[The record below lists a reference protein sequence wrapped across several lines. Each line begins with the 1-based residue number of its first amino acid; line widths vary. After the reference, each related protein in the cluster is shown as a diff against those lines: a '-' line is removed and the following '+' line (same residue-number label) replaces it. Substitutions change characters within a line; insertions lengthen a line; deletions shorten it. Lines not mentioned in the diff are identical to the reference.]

1 MPATKKGKGSAG
13 RKAAG
18 KTTARASSAIEA
30 SKKGTPRAQTRAT
43 QSRSSTSQPGIV
55 MGVSISKPEKQLWPD
70 GGDGKPVTKQDLAE
84 YFAAVGQWMLPHLRG
99 RPCSIIR
106 APDGIGGQRFFQR
119 HTMPGMSDLL
129 SLIKVP
135 GDAQPYVA
143 VNRLE
148 GLVAVAQTAGLELH
162 PGGCVPEEPDVPGR
176 LVFDLDPAPDV
187 RFEAVLV
194 AAIELRDRLT
204 ALGLESFC
212 KTTGGKGLHVVTPLA
227 QPRGARLDWPV
238 AKAFARELCRQ
249 MADEAPDRY
258 LLNMAKNER
267 TGRIFLDYLRND
279 RLSTAVAPL
288 SPRARAGAPVS
299 MPLDWS
305 KVKGALDP
313 LQYTV
318 RTAPG
323 ILAKSKPWQGY
334 DDAARSLVAAIQR
347 LTKTGQL
354 TTDERKPVQGRRR
367 TPRVGSASRGFSG
380 Q

>member
-30 SKKGTPRAQTRAT
+30 SKKGTTRAQTRAT

-227 QPRGARLDWPV
+227 QPRARLDWPV

-347 LTKTGQL
+347 LAKTGQL
-354 TTDERKPVQGRRR
+354 TTDEGKPVQGRRR